1 MRLLT
6 LVLSE
11 IRHRWINFLLT
22 ALCVAVAVG
31 ALVSSL
37 TLLKADELNTNGL
50 LAARTAEVEK
60 AGKALEDAARKIQK
74 GLGFNILILPEDQD
88 LAVFQAEDAPTTS
101 MPEKYVDQLAN
112 SKIVSINHLLPI
124 ITKKIEWPEM
134 KRTAVITGT
143 RGEVPLMHRALK
155 KPLQDV
161 VPEGTMIVGSLFAQA
176 GQSDAPTVAVG
187 DKVKLMGRE
196 FEITKIHPE
205 RGTSDDITAW
215 INLGEAQELFGMQ
228 NLVNAILALECNCS
242 APDRIGQIRQEIA
255 EILPGTQVLEQGK
268 KALARAEMRTRA
280 ASLAEENLEQA
291 KLHRDN
297 VMAQR
302 SELTSILVPLVV
314 GIAATWIAL
323 LTLLN
328 VRQRRE
334 EIGILRAIGL
344 GAGQILQ
351 VLLGKSVLAGLV
363 GGAVGVVA
371 GFVVGSRLSE
381 LGDTPATQQLWQ
393 TGWFAAAFLAA
404 PVLSM
409 LAGCVPALMAA
420 KADPAIVLADS

>member
-22 ALCVAVAVG
+22 ALCVAIAVG
-31 ALVSSL
+31 AFVSSL
-37 TLLKADELNTNGL
+37 TLLKSDELRTDGL
-50 LAARTAEVEK
+50 LAARTAEVEE
-60 AGKALEDAARKIQK
+60 AGKSLEDAARKIQK
-74 GLGFNILILPEDQD
+74 GLGFNILILPADQD
-88 LAVFQAEDAPTTS
+88 LAVFQANDTPTTS

-124 ITKKIEWPEM
+124 ITKKVEWPEM
-134 KRTAVITGT
+134 KRTAVVTGT

-161 VPEGTMIVGSLFAQA
+161 VPKGTMIVGSLFAQP
-176 GQSDAPTVAVG
+176 GKTDAPTVAVG
-187 DKVKLMGRE
+187 DKVTLMGRE
-196 FEITKIHPE
+196 FEVTKIHPE
-205 RGTSDDITAW
+205 RGTGDDITVW
-215 INLGEAQELFGMQ
+215 INLNEAQELFGMQ

-242 APDRIGQIRQEIA
+242 APDRIGQIRGEIA

-268 KALARAEMRTRA
+268 KALARAEMRTKA
-280 ASLAEENLEQA
+280 ASLAKKNLEEA
-291 KLHRDN
+291 RLHRDN

-302 SELTSILVPLVV
+302 SELNSILVPLVI
-314 GIAATWIAL
+314 GIATTWIAL

-328 VRQRRE
+328 VRQRRG

-351 VLLGKSVLAGLV
+351 VLLSKSVLAGLL
-363 GGAVGVVA
+363 GGAVGVLA
-371 GFVVGSRLSE
+371 GFVFGSRLGES
-381 LGDTPATQQLWQ
+381 GDASQAQQLWQ
-393 TGWFAAAFLAA
+393 TAPFVAAFLAA
-404 PVLSM
+404 PLLSM
-409 LAGCVPALMAA
+409 LAGCVPALLAA
-420 KADPAIVLADS
+420 KTDPATVLADS